1 MAGEAFDWLFIDN
14 LPLPFEKKRMAK
26 QSQIETWLD
35 LAQVLR
41 ELGIEKRIQES
52 NTSSSASYVV

>member
-1 MAGEAFDWLFIDN
+1 LAGEAFDWLFIDN

-26 QSQIETWLD
+26 QSQIEMWLD

-41 ELGIEKRIQES
+41 ELGIEKRIRES

>member
-35 LAQVLR
+35 LAQILR